1 MLADRLTLRRKKSQ
15 HAVFCV
21 CYQTFI
27 PWQTKQNVSNPG
39 VTSPAASAGS
49 QCLVCSFAES
59 HLPAFRLA
67 AVTERPYSTDNPA
80 IRRRHSGRASFA
92 GDKFFSPGLNI

>member
-21 CYQTFI
+21 CVCVCYQTFI
-27 PWQTKQNVSNPG
+27 PWQTKQNVSKPG

-49 QCLVCSFAES
+49 QCSVCSFAES

-67 AVTERPYSTDNPA
+67 AVTERP
-80 IRRRHSGRASFA
+80 
-92 GDKFFSPGLNI
+92 